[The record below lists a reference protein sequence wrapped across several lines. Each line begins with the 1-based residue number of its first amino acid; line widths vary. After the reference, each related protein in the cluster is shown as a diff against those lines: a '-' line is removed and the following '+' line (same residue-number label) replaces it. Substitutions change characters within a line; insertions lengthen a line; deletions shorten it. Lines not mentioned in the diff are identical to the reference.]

1 MSAPLFENPKRRLVG
16 DTGVIVEFGDEIAP
30 EINRKV
36 RTMTFALD
44 RERPTGVREVIPT
57 YRSLMIVYDPL
68 EVDLDRLMGLLTDLE
83 QRLDETEMPPARR
96 VEIPVCY
103 GGEYGP
109 DIEFVAN
116 SHGLTVEDVIRIH
129 SGTEYQI
136 YMMGFSPGFA
146 YLGGLPEELHTPRL
160 ETPRAV
166 IPAGSVGIANEQTG
180 MYPLESPAGWR
191 IIGRTPLK
199 LFDPARSNPF
209 LYDAGDMI
217 RFVTISAE
225 DFRRMAEEE
234 RQ

>member
-1 MSAPLFENPKRRLVG
+1 MLAPLFETPKRRLVG

-44 RERPTGVREVIPT
+44 REHPTGVREVIPT

-83 QRLDETEMPPARR
+83 QRLDETKMPPPRL

-103 GGEYGP
+103 GGEFGP
-109 DIEFVAN
+109 DIEFIAN
-116 SHGLTVEDVIRIH
+116 THGLTVDDVIRIH

-146 YLGGLPEELHTPRL
+146 YLGGLPKALHTPRL
-160 ETPRAV
+160 ETPRAMV
-166 IPAGSVGIANEQTG
+166 PAGSVGIANEQTG

-225 DFRRMAEEE
+225 EFRRMAEEE
-234 RQ
+234 RR